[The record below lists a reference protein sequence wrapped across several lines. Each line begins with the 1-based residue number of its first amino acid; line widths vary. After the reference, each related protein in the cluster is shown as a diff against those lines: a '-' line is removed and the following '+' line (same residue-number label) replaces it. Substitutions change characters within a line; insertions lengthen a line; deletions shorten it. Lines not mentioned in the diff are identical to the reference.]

1 MRGRD
6 AGGEGSRR
14 KDTVLFIN
22 AKDIFRQVDRAHRKF
37 SPKQVEYIAN
47 IVRLYRG
54 EKPEFMAGEDEELP
68 GEEPDLKA
76 TFPKLKY
83 IDIAGLCKVATLAEI
98 EAQGWSLNPGR
109 YVGVAD
115 RAEDDFVFAE
125 RLEELNEELEVLNS
139 EASELEE
146 RIANNVA
153 KLLEG

>member
-83 IDIAGLCKVATLAEI
+83 VDIAGLLKNWYCREI
-98 EAQGWSLNPGR
+98 VLRNFCFVRDPSGLVPLGEQGWYARRGKGP
-109 YVGVAD
+109 
-115 RAEDDFVFAE
+115 
-125 RLEELNEELEVLNS
+125 
-139 EASELEE
+139 
-146 RIANNVA
+146 I
-153 KLLEG
+153 